1 MRSMAS
7 GAAYLHATQQAL
19 LEAHEHACA
28 YFDGVFRLL
37 RYDNLASALR
47 KFLRATTGGRRR
59 CGSWRS
65 ARTGCLPRSSARP
78 VRVMRKVALKAKVVT
93 SDATTWFRCRVLPI
107 SMR

>member
-1 MRSMAS
+1 M
-7 GAAYLHATQQAL
+7 
-19 LEAHEHACA
+19 EHACA

-47 KFLRATTGGRRR
+47 KFLRATTGGRRPGAVHGVAPHWLFCR
-59 CGSWRS
+59 
-65 ARTGCLPRSSARP
+65 RSSARP